1 MVIAACSSSG
11 RLDAGT
17 QSAKCGREKSPNIS
31 SACSSSIR
39 KEFYDTRAAKQFL
52 QCSVLYPE
60 LESLQVLPLSKVR
73 QKDTQ
78 EVWGRLSATKRGH
91 EIFSFGAFKLIS
103 DCMQLWLVYSGWYT
117 IRLVTGMHY
126 YDRKCLN
133 NLGSKKF
140 QQKKR
145 ILQLIY
151 YLSLLQLN
159 KISLLNTTPIL
170 HRYS

>member
-17 QSAKCGREKSPNIS
+17 QSAKCGRAKSPNIS

-39 KEFYDTRAAKQFL
+39 KEFYDARAAKQFL

-78 EVWGRLSATKRGH
+78 EVWGWQSATKRGH

-103 DCMQLWLVYSGWYT
+103 DYIRLWLVYSGWYT

-126 YDRKCLN
+126 YARKCLN

-140 QQKKR
+140 QRIKR
-145 ILQLIY
+145 EYYSLYTIY
-151 YLSLLQLN
+151 LYCS
-159 KISLLNTTPIL
+159 
-170 HRYS
+170 